1 MDTEVVC
8 QDKCSKKLYL
18 PYSASRQQKKQNSIK
33 LRIDGS
39 LLKHNSNSTYLGITF
54 DQKMTW
60 KQQIDKVE
68 KRAKTRLTLMRKLS
82 GASWGADHNTQK
94 KVYTGYVRPVLEYG
108 IATWGTAAKSHFD
121 KVKRIQN

>member
-1 MDTEVVC
+1 
-8 QDKCSKKLYL
+8 
-18 PYSASRQQKKQNSIK
+18 
-33 LRIDGS
+33 
-39 LLKHNSNSTYLGITF
+39 
-54 DQKMTW
+54 MTW
-60 KQQIDKVE
+60 KPQIDKVE

-121 KVKRIQN
+121 KVKRIQNQAARIITGGIKSTPIIDLETSTGLHSLEFRRSSKILTQAEKFKRLPEHPMKIRMS